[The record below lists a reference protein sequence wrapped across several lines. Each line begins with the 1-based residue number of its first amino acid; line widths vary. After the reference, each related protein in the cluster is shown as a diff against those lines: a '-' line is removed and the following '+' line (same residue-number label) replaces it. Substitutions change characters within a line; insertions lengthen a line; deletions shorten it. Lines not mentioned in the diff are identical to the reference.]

1 VFDVFLTPSPSSTTA
16 AATTSTVTFFS
27 CRTSYVLYSQLRIGM
42 QSAYILRRTTLLI
55 SLVGWLVM
63 QMYRGETAGRLELP
77 LIIGVTLLGG
87 AGAESPRIRKL

>member
-1 VFDVFLTPSPSSTTA
+1 
-16 AATTSTVTFFS
+16 
-27 CRTSYVLYSQLRIGM
+27 M

-77 LIIGVTLLGG
+77 LIIGVTLLDG
-87 AGAESPRIRKL
+87 AGAESPRIRKLVLNYILAELAYSQCMSTEHFLPVGI